1 MTFFLHLFFSVFV
14 SSILL
19 FSSSVSSFFLLL
31 LLLNLV
37 WLFLLSSTS
46 SLLSCPLSFSG
57 CGHDHHLLPLL
68 SYFPSP
74 LLSSSFFFFL
84 DNSSSLLLM
93 MSGVLLFVVCLSAC
107 CLSVTISIRR
117 LSIAVSSWVVSI
129 TIHRLSALSGGRPW
143 DPLCGRGPSSFFRP
157 LFGPHLPSL
166 LGHHSFGQSPLP
178 LGHCSANGESRLW
191 KD

>member
-1 MTFFLHLFFSVFV
+1 
-14 SSILL
+14 
-19 FSSSVSSFFLLL
+19 
-31 LLLNLV
+31 
-37 WLFLLSSTS
+37 
-46 SLLSCPLSFSG
+46 
-57 CGHDHHLLPLL
+57 
-68 SYFPSP
+68 
-74 LLSSSFFFFL
+74 
-84 DNSSSLLLM
+84 M
-93 MSGVLLFVVCLSAC
+93 MSGVLLFVVRLPAC

-178 LGHCSANGESRLW
+178 LGHCSTNCHFSTTTQPLPATVRLIIAAIQPLFGTTTVLQSPLFVW
-191 KD
+191 LLLAIAVLALSDRHPPLFGHRWFGGWLYRWSPKFLSSCLFILHELHLF

>member
-1 MTFFLHLFFSVFV
+1 
-14 SSILL
+14 
-19 FSSSVSSFFLLL
+19 
-31 LLLNLV
+31 
-37 WLFLLSSTS
+37 
-46 SLLSCPLSFSG
+46 
-57 CGHDHHLLPLL
+57 
-68 SYFPSP
+68 
-74 LLSSSFFFFL
+74 
-84 DNSSSLLLM
+84 M

-157 LFGPHLPSL
+157 LFGPHPPSL

-178 LGHCSANGESRLW
+178 LGHCSTNCHFSTTTQPLPATVRLIIAAIQPLFGPATILQSPSFAIGHRCLVVVLASALCHLPLFGSRWFRGWLCRW
-191 KD
+191 SPKLLSSSLFILHELHLF